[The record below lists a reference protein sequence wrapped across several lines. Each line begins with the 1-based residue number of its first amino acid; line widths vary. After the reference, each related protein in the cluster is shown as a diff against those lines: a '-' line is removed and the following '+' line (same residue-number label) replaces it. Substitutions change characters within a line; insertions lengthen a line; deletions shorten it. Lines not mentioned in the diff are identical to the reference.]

1 MARFEVTVSEM
12 QNAANKIAQAAE
24 NFRNAAQQ
32 TFNAAQALSST
43 WEGDSQVA
51 FLAEQ
56 EQANQWYNK
65 MMEIVNTYVES
76 LNNAARTY
84 QEADEASASN
94 IKSR

>member
-43 WEGDSQVA
+43 WEGR
-51 FLAEQ
+51 FPGGLPR
-56 EQANQWYNK
+56 
-65 MMEIVNTYVES
+65 
-76 LNNAARTY
+76 RTGAG
-84 QEADEASASN
+84 QPVVQQDDGDR
-94 IKSR
+94 KHLR